1 MLPESKLHIKQIANR
16 VSCLLSAVCLQKGH
30 IPVLLAASGG
40 KRSETG
46 HEEMQPGEGDHV
58 DRKLPEVSVQLT
70 REPQTGGDTRH
81 G

>member
-1 MLPESKLHIKQIANR
+1 M
-16 VSCLLSAVCLQKGH
+16 
-30 IPVLLAASGG
+30 LAASGG